1 MGAVSADL
9 ELDALKDAAD
19 AEILAV
25 RGALGR
31 YVPLI
36 AAFCRSRCA
45 AAKWAY
51 LLSSMNISIWFVWPG
66 CERSGG
72 ALGRR
77 VPLVSASCRG
87 RWVGTYDLARE
98 AANA

>member
-1 MGAVSADL
+1 MGAMSADL

-25 RGALGR
+25 HGALGR

-45 AAKWAY
+45 AAEWA
-51 LLSSMNISIWFVWPG
+51 LAVERDEHLS
-66 CERSGG
+66 
-72 ALGRR
+72 
-77 VPLVSASCRG
+77 LVC
-87 RWVGTYDLARE
+87 VARL
-98 AANA
+98 